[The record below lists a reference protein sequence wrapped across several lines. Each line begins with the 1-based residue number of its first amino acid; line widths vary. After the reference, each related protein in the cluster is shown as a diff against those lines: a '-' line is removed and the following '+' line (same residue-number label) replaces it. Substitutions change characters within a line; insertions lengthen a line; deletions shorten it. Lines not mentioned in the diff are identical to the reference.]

1 MEYVAGSHKW
11 QKFYAPE
18 AFNSDSRF
26 NDLDI
31 QRVPDI
37 DGNRD
42 DYRILSWDLAPGDCL
57 VHHVMTVHGSPENHA
72 DIERRGL
79 AIRWMTGEVR
89 YDPRPGTVPEQD
101 TVIANEPNCIDPGQ
115 RIEGPDFLKFR
126 VETMPST

>member
-42 DYRILSWDLAPGDCL
+42 DYRILQLGSSTWGLPRSSRHDGSWLPL
-57 VHHVMTVHGSPENHA
+57 KITLILS
-72 DIERRGL
+72 
-79 AIRWMTGEVR
+79 GE
-89 YDPRPGTVPEQD
+89 
-101 TVIANEPNCIDPGQ
+101 A
-115 RIEGPDFLKFR
+115 
-126 VETMPST
+126 